1 MWNLIRNWRFW
12 LLDLGLPSPA
22 HCSLQCMSGHW
33 KGASPFSFFRN
44 GCRFSRP
51 FFWSSVLKLKLSV
64 WEQSSPLE
72 AQQDS
77 CLFLLPFLF
86 FFVVVVVVVVPHGM
100 WDLSFQT
107 RNGTH
112 APTLKTWNHNH
123 WIAREGLLAISETN
137 VWILERNGF
146 WYSHW
151 KIPHNWSTVGKNL
164 LESFDLSIWWKSKLP
179 NMVFI
184 LSN

>member
-1 MWNLIRNWRFW
+1 M
-12 LLDLGLPSPA
+12 
-22 HCSLQCMSGHW
+22 
-33 KGASPFSFFRN
+33 
-44 GCRFSRP
+44 
-51 FFWSSVLKLKLSV
+51 KLKLSV

-86 FFVVVVVVVVPHGM
+86 FFVVVVVVVVPHGV

-137 VWILERNGF
+137 V
-146 WYSHW
+146 
-151 KIPHNWSTVGKNL
+151 
-164 LESFDLSIWWKSKLP
+164 
-179 NMVFI
+179 
-184 LSN
+184 